1 MFDYSLAYNILNF
14 GLVAGTGTLAVTLAS
29 TAFKFTNPVGQEWDR
44 VLKKMVLLQ
53 IIKKEKVSMD
63 ICVKLR

>member
-1 MFDYSLAYNILNF
+1 MLLVNNINIKYDGNDILNNISF
-14 GLVAGTGTLAVTLAS
+14 E
-29 TAFKFTNPVGQEWDR
+29 FTPGKV
-44 VLKKMVLLQ
+44 VLLQ